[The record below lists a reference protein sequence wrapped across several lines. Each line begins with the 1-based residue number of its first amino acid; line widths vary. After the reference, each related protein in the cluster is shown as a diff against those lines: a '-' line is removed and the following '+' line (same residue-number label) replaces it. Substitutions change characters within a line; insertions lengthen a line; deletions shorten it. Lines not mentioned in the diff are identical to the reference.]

1 MKKILVI
8 DDDLNIQEILENVLS
23 ELGYKIDLAS
33 DGSQALKRI
42 NQDKPDLIIMDIR
55 LPDIDGIS
63 LCRQI
68 RQLKETSEMPILMLT
83 ALSDLTTYHDAKLF
97 GAVDYIVKP
106 FDLDL
111 LREKIEKILFLPE

>member
-8 DDDLNIQEILENVLS
+8 DDDPNIQEILENILS
-23 ELGYKIDLAS
+23 ELGYKINLAS
-33 DGSQALKRI
+33 DGDQALKRI
-42 NQDKPDLIIMDIR
+42 EQDKPDLILMDIR

-63 LCRQI
+63 LCRQV
-68 RQLKETSEMPILMLT
+68 RQLKETSNIPILMLT
-83 ALSDLTTYHDAKLF
+83 ALSDVTTYHDAKLF

-111 LREKIEKILFLPE
+111 LREKIEKVLSK

>member
-8 DDDLNIQEILENVLS
+8 DDDLNIQEMLESVLS
-23 ELGYKIDLAS
+23 ELGYEVDVAS
-33 DGSQALKRI
+33 DGGQALQRV

-63 LCRQI
+63 LCREI
-68 RQLKETSEMPILMLT
+68 RQLKETSKIPIFMLT

-111 LREKIEKILFLPE
+111 LREKIEKVFSE